1 LATTPSTQPKARIT
15 PALFTKRDRYA
26 LIYLSAGF
34 IILSGLGHFVLGAA
48 GEHFFPQFKEEATP
62 PPQKVTVQ
70 TLIKPPPTPKPTP
83 KPTPTPLPTP
93 TPPPLK
99 NTPPPAHLKMNV
111 VKTHSEGG
119 TGPAEVAYT
128 PPPHGSENGVPSA
141 PPTEAPTANPRPVG
155 PTTATDSD
163 FKNRVIPE
171 YPELVKEQGIQGTA
185 VVEVTIA
192 PSGALL
198 SAKIYQSSGN
208 PLLDNA
214 ALKAAR
220 ASTFKQATYQNDYLI
235 DYVFQIE

>member
-1 LATTPSTQPKARIT
+1 MATTPSAPPKARTT

-34 IILSGLGHFVLGAA
+34 IILSAVGHFIMGAA

-83 KPTPTPLPTP
+83 KPTPTPPATP

-99 NTPPPAHLKMNV
+99 NTPPPARLKMNV
-111 VKTHSEGG
+111 IKTHSEGG

-128 PPPHGSENGVPSA
+128 PAPHGNENGVPSA
-141 PPTEAPTANPRPVG
+141 PPTSAPTANPRPAGPVG
-155 PTTATDSD
+155 VADSD
-163 FKNRVIPE
+163 FKFKAPLD
-171 YPELVKEQGIQGTA
+171 YPELAKEQGIQGTA
-185 VVEVTIA
+185 VVIVTIA

-198 SAKIYQSSGN
+198 GAKIYQSSGN
-208 PLLDNA
+208 ALLDNA

-220 ASTFKQATYQNDYLI
+220 ASTFKPASFESDYLI